1 MKVRIVSTGIMLS
14 CWKHWSSSIYV
25 SQVRIG
31 QDIICDLTTE
41 IRPQE
46 AKVRAAKV
54 LRDDGEDETAFLIF
68 NIISNVY

>member
-1 MKVRIVSTGIMLS
+1 
-14 CWKHWSSSIYV
+14 V

-31 QDIICDLTTE
+31 HDIICDLTTV
-41 IRPQE
+41 IRPHE
-46 AKVRAAKV
+46 AKVRAAKI